1 MEINNVATR
10 KLLLVD
16 FENVQQVDLGRLDK
30 DFRVIIFVG
39 ASQKSIPIELVMS
52 AQALG
57 SRIEW
62 LRIDAS
68 GNNALD
74 FFIAFHLGRLFESAT
89 RPSCIILSKD
99 KGYDPLLRHLNK
111 LGLKC
116 RRINSLIELNPANAT
131 QEIAPDSNYSRVLE
145 LLGKSEK
152 KARPRKRT
160 TLASHISA
168 QFQKKLGDSEISRV
182 IDMLFAS
189 KKVSEENGIITYS
202 F

>member
-1 MEINNVATR
+1 MSK

-16 FENVQQVDLGRLDK
+16 FENVQQVDLGRLDDEFK
-30 DFRVIIFVG
+30 AIIFVG
-39 ASQKSIPIELVMS
+39 ASQKSVPIELVMS

-57 SRIEW
+57 SRVEWQRIE
-62 LRIDAS
+62 AS

-74 FFIAFHLGRLFESAT
+74 FFIAFHLGRLFEGST
-89 RPSCIILSKD
+89 KPSCLILSKD
-99 KGYDPLLRHLNK
+99 KGYDPLIRHINK
-111 LGLKC
+111 AGLKC
-116 RRINSLIELNPANAT
+116 RRINSLIELNPASPA
-131 QEIAPDSNYSRVLE
+131 QDLVQDGNYARVVE

-168 QFQKKLGDSEISRV
+168 QFQKKLDGAEINRL
-182 IDMLFAS
+182 IDLLFA
-189 KKVSEENGIITYS
+189 KKMVSEENGIVTYS